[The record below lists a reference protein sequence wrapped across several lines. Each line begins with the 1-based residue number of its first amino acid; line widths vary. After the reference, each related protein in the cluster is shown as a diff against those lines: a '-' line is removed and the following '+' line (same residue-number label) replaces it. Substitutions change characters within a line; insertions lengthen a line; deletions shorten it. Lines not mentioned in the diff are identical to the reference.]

1 MDLLSRFLSLMPVSG
16 RVDVRCHFGAPWA
29 IEEGPAGVREI
40 PYHVLLAGRAV
51 LEDGNG
57 PPEHLVAGD
66 IIVFP
71 TGSPHRIHDG
81 SGAQPGPVAER
92 RNILLTV
99 AENSGTGETADILCG
114 RFLLG
119 AVPDRLLRDHLPSR
133 LVVRSGAR
141 TTASDEMIVEVSG
154 SASANGEGDVT
165 QKSVAGSRLARL
177 IQLMREEAAD
187 EAPGS
192 ETLVNHLSAALFALT
207 LRFASEAAQAPH
219 GLLALAGRPRL
230 QAAVS
235 AMFESPGKPWTL
247 DQFAALCNMS
257 RATFVRQFQEAIGRS
272 ATDVLTEVRMTIAG
286 RMLLESTTPVGDIG
300 ETVGYQ
306 SEAAFQRVFK
316 KQIGVTPARWRA
328 SGGHVQAAQDAADDE
343 PSPAEAE

>member
-16 RVDVRCHFGAPWA
+16 RVDVRCHFAAPWA
-29 IEEGPAGVREI
+29 IEEGPVGVREI
-40 PYHVLLAGRAV
+40 PYHVLLSGSAV

-57 PPEHLVAGD
+57 PPEHLAAGD

-81 SGAQPGPVAER
+81 SGAQPVPVTER
-92 RNILLTV
+92 RNIMLTV
-99 AENSGTGETADILCG
+99 AENSGTGDTVDILCG

-133 LVVRSGAR
+133 LVVRSGAH
-141 TTASDEMIVEVSG
+141 TTLNGDPAE
-154 SASANGEGDVT
+154 NGEQPGG
-165 QKSVAGSRLARL
+165 VAGSRLARL
-177 IQLMREEAAD
+177 IQLMREEATD
-187 EAPGS
+187 ECPGS

-207 LRFASEAAQAPH
+207 LRFASEAAHPPH

-286 RMLLESTTPVGDIG
+286 RLLLESTTPVGDIG

-328 SGGHVQAAQDAADDE
+328 SGGHKSAQDAAADE
-343 PSPAEAE
+343 AAADAEQ

>member
-40 PYHVLLAGRAV
+40 PYHVLLSGRAV

-57 PPEHLVAGD
+57 PPEHLAAGD

-81 SGAQPGPVAER
+81 SGAHPVPVTER
-92 RNILLTV
+92 RNIMLTV
-99 AENSGTGETADILCG
+99 AENSGTGDTVDILCG

-133 LVVRSGAR
+133 LVVRSGAH
-141 TTASDEMIVEVSG
+141 TTLNGDPA
-154 SASANGEGDVT
+154 ANGEQPGG
-165 QKSVAGSRLARL
+165 VAGSRLARL
-177 IQLMREEAAD
+177 IQLMREEATD
-187 EAPGS
+187 ECPGS

-207 LRFASEAAQAPH
+207 LRFASEAAHPPH

-316 KQIGVTPARWRA
+316 KQIGVTPARWRG
-328 SGGHVQAAQDAADDE
+328 SGGHMQLAQDAAADE
-343 PSPAEAE
+343 AAADAEQ

>member
-40 PYHVLLAGRAV
+40 PYHVLLSGRAV

-57 PPEHLVAGD
+57 PPEALVAGD

-71 TGSPHRIHDG
+71 TGNAHRIHDG
-81 SGAQPGPVAER
+81 SGAQPVPATER
-92 RNILLTV
+92 RNFMLTV
-99 AENSGTGETADILCG
+99 AENGGTGETADILCG

-133 LVVRSGAR
+133 LVVRSGAH
-141 TTASDEMIVEVSG
+141 TTASGEASNGDD
-154 SASANGEGDVT
+154 SAAQT
-165 QKSVAGSRLARL
+165 SVAGSRLARL

-187 EAPGS
+187 ECPGS

-207 LRFASEAAQAPH
+207 LRFASEAAQPPH

-286 RMLLESTTPVGDIG
+286 RMLLESATPVGDIG

-328 SGGHVQAAQDAADDE
+328 SGGHVQAAQDVADDE
-343 PSPAEAE
+343 ASSAEAE

>member
-40 PYHVLLAGRAV
+40 PYHVLLSGRAV

-57 PPEHLVAGD
+57 PPEHLAAGD

-81 SGAQPGPVAER
+81 SGAQPVPVTER
-92 RNILLTV
+92 RNIMLTV
-99 AENSGTGETADILCG
+99 AENSGTGDTVDILCG

-133 LVVRSGAR
+133 LVVRSGAH
-141 TTASDEMIVEVSG
+141 TTSNGDA
-154 SASANGEGDVT
+154 ATNGEQPGG
-165 QKSVAGSRLARL
+165 VAGSRLARL
-177 IQLMREEAAD
+177 IQLMREEATD
-187 EAPGS
+187 ECPGS

-207 LRFASEAAQAPH
+207 LRFASEAAHPPH

-300 ETVGYQ
+300 EMVGYQ

-328 SGGHVQAAQDAADDE
+328 SGGHVQAAQEVADDE
-343 PSPAEAE
+343 PARAEAQ

>member
-16 RVDVRCHFGAPWA
+16 RVDIRCHFGAPWA

-40 PYHVLLAGRAV
+40 PYHVLLSGHAV
-51 LEDGNG
+51 LEDGSG
-57 PPEHLVAGD
+57 PPEQLVAGD

-71 TGSPHRIHDG
+71 TGGAHRIHDG
-81 SGAQPGPVAER
+81 SGAKPVPATQR
-92 RNILLTV
+92 RNITLTV
-99 AENSGTGETADILCG
+99 AENGGAGETADILCG

-133 LVVRSGAR
+133 LVVRSGAH
-141 TTASDEMIVEVSG
+141 AN
-154 SASANGEGDVT
+154 ANGGALPNGGGEASV
-165 QKSVAGSRLARL
+165 KSVAGSRLARL
-177 IQLMREEAAD
+177 IELMREEAMD
-187 EAPGS
+187 ECPGS
-192 ETLVNHLSAALFALT
+192 EMLVNHLSAALFALT
-207 LRFASEAAQAPH
+207 LRFASESAQPPL

-230 QAAVS
+230 QPAVS

-286 RMLLESTTPVGDIG
+286 RSLLESTTPVGDIG
-300 ETVGYQ
+300 EMVGYQ

-328 SGGHVQAAQDAADDE
+328 SGGHVQAASADAAK
-343 PSPAEAE
+343 

>member
-40 PYHVLLAGRAV
+40 PYHVLLSGRAV
-51 LEDGNG
+51 LEDGSG
-57 PPEHLVAGD
+57 PPEQLEAGD

-71 TGSPHRIHDG
+71 TGNAHRIHDG
-81 SGAQPGPVAER
+81 SGAPPIPATER
-92 RNILLTV
+92 RNITLTV
-99 AENSGTGETADILCG
+99 AENGGTGDTVDILCG

-133 LVVRSGAR
+133 LVVRSAAR
-141 TTASDEMIVEVSG
+141 DAANH
-154 SASANGEGDVT
+154 SADDAQD
-165 QKSVAGSRLARL
+165 SVAGSRLARL
-177 IQLMREEAAD
+177 IALMREEAMD
-187 EAPGS
+187 ECPGS

-207 LRFASEAAQAPH
+207 LRFASEAAQPPH

-272 ATDVLTEVRMTIAG
+272 ATDVLMEVRMTIAG
-286 RMLLESTTPVGDIG
+286 RTLLESTTPVGDIG
-300 ETVGYQ
+300 EMVGYQ

-328 SGGHVQAAQDAADDE
+328 SGGHVQAAQEAAVE
-343 PSPAEAE
+343 EEQSQ

>member
-40 PYHVLLAGRAV
+40 PYHVLLSGRAV

-57 PPEHLVAGD
+57 PPEQLGAGD

-81 SGAQPGPVAER
+81 SGAKPIPATER
-92 RNILLTV
+92 RNITLTV
-99 AENSGTGETADILCG
+99 AENGGTGEPADILCG

-133 LVVRSGAR
+133 LVVRSGAQ
-141 TTASDEMIVEVSG
+141 VNG
-154 SASANGEGDVT
+154 SATATAIGAAEDAA
-165 QKSVAGSRLARL
+165 KSVAGSRLARL
-177 IQLMREEAAD
+177 IGLMREEAMD
-187 EAPGS
+187 ECPGS

-207 LRFASEAAQAPH
+207 LRFASESAQPPH

-247 DQFAALCNMS
+247 DQFAGLCNMS

-286 RMLLESTTPVGDIG
+286 RALLESTTPVGDIG
-300 ETVGYQ
+300 EMVGYQ

-316 KQIGVTPARWRA
+316 KQIGVTPARWRS
-328 SGGHVQAAQDAADDE
+328 SGGHMQAAQDSSEDAAPDDE
-343 PSPAEAE
+343 TTGDV

>member
-40 PYHVLLAGRAV
+40 PYHVLLSGRAV

-57 PPEHLVAGD
+57 PPEHLAAGD

-81 SGAQPGPVAER
+81 SGAPPVPVTER
-92 RNILLTV
+92 RNIMLSV
-99 AENSGTGETADILCG
+99 AENSGTGDTVDILCG

-141 TTASDEMIVEVSG
+141 TTSNGDA
-154 SASANGEGDVT
+154 AANGEQPGG
-165 QKSVAGSRLARL
+165 VAGSRLARL
-177 IQLMREEAAD
+177 IQLMREEATD
-187 EAPGS
+187 ECPGS

-207 LRFASEAAQAPH
+207 LRFASEAAHPPH

-230 QAAVS
+230 QAALS

-328 SGGHVQAAQDAADDE
+328 SGGPMQPAQEAAAADAAAD
-343 PSPAEAE
+343 AEQ

>member
-29 IEEGPAGVREI
+29 IEQGPAGVREI

-57 PPEHLVAGD
+57 PAEHLQAGD

-71 TGSPHRIHDG
+71 TGTAHRIHDG
-81 SGAQPGPVAER
+81 SGAEPAPVTAR
-92 RNILLTV
+92 RNIMMTV
-99 AENSGTGETADILCG
+99 EENGGPGETADILCG

-133 LVVRSGAR
+133 LVVRSQGN
-141 TTASDEMIVEVSG
+141 G
-154 SASANGEGDVT
+154 QANGHDGAPDALH
-165 QKSVAGSRLARL
+165 SVAGSRLARL
-177 IQLMREEAAD
+177 IELMREEAMD
-187 EAPGS
+187 ECPGS

-207 LRFASEAAQAPH
+207 LRFASEAAQPPH

-235 AMFESPGKPWTL
+235 AMFESPGKAWTL

-286 RMLLESTTPVGDIG
+286 RTLLESTTPVGDIG
-300 ETVGYQ
+300 EMVGYQ

-316 KQIGVTPARWRA
+316 KQIGVTPARWRS
-328 SGGHVQAAQDAADDE
+328 SGGHVHAAQEA
-343 PSPAEAE
+343 SAEEEQ

>member
-57 PPEHLVAGD
+57 PPEQLAAGD

-71 TGSPHRIHDG
+71 TGNAHRIHDG
-81 SGAQPGPVAER
+81 SGAEPVPATQR
-92 RNILLTV
+92 RNIMMTV
-99 AENSGTGETADILCG
+99 AENGGTGETANILCG

-141 TTASDEMIVEVSG
+141 G
-154 SASANGEGDVT
+154 HANGHSGESDAPA
-165 QKSVAGSRLARL
+165 SVAGSRLARL
-177 IQLMREEAAD
+177 IELMREEATD
-187 EAPGS
+187 ECPGS

-207 LRFASEAAQAPH
+207 LRFASEAAQPPH

-235 AMFESPGKPWTL
+235 AMFESPGKAWTL

-286 RMLLESTTPVGDIG
+286 RTLLESTTPVGDIG
-300 ETVGYQ
+300 EMVGYQ

-328 SGGHVQAAQDAADDE
+328 SGGHVQAAHEASVDE
-343 PSPAEAE
+343 EQ

>member
-29 IEEGPAGVREI
+29 LEEGPAGVREI
-40 PYHVLLAGRAV
+40 PYHVLLSGRAV

-57 PPEHLVAGD
+57 PPEHLAAGD

-81 SGAQPGPVAER
+81 SGVQPAPVTER
-92 RNILLTV
+92 RNIMLTV
-99 AENSGTGETADILCG
+99 AENSGTGETVDILCG

-133 LVVRSGAR
+133 LVVRSGAQAR
-141 TTASDEMIVEVSG
+141 GNGANSNGDAAV
-154 SASANGEGDVT
+154 NGEPLVG
-165 QKSVAGSRLARL
+165 VAGSRLARL
-177 IQLMREEAAD
+177 IQLMREEATD
-187 EAPGS
+187 ECPGS

-207 LRFASEAAQAPH
+207 LRFASEAAHPPH

-247 DQFAALCNMS
+247 DQFAVLCNMS

-328 SGGHVQAAQDAADDE
+328 SGGHMQSAQDAAADE
-343 PSPAEAE
+343 ASADAEQ

>member
-29 IEEGPAGVREI
+29 IDEGPAGVREI
-40 PYHVLLAGRAV
+40 PYHVLLSGRAV

-57 PPEHLVAGD
+57 PPERLVAGD

-81 SGAQPGPVAER
+81 SGAQPAPVTER
-92 RNILLTV
+92 RNITLTV
-99 AENSGTGETADILCG
+99 AENSGAGETVDILCG

-119 AVPDRLLRDHLPSR
+119 AVPERLLRDHLPSR
-133 LVVRSGAR
+133 LVVRSGAHA
-141 TTASDEMIVEVSG
+141 TALGES
-154 SASANGEGDVT
+154 NGVVTAHGEDGVT
-165 QKSVAGSRLARL
+165 QTSVAGSRLARL

-187 EAPGS
+187 ECPGS

-328 SGGHVQAAQDAADDE
+328 SGGHVQAAQDVSDDE
-343 PSPAEAE
+343 ASPAEVE

>member
-40 PYHVLLAGRAV
+40 PYHVLLSGRAV

-57 PPEHLVAGD
+57 PPEQLAAGD

-81 SGAQPGPVAER
+81 SGAQPMPVTER
-92 RNILLTV
+92 RNIMLTV
-99 AENSGTGETADILCG
+99 AENSGTGDSVDILCG

-141 TTASDEMIVEVSG
+141 T
-154 SASANGEGDVT
+154 SANGEPPVVSESSDGT
-165 QKSVAGSRLARL
+165 PSVAGSRLARL

-187 EAPGS
+187 ECPGS

-207 LRFASEAAQAPH
+207 LRFASEATQPPH

-235 AMFESPGKPWTL
+235 AMFETPGKPWTL
-247 DQFAALCNMS
+247 DQFASLCNMS

-328 SGGHVQAAQDAADDE
+328 SGGHMQTAQDASEDE
-343 PSPAEAE
+343 SPADAEQ